1 MKSLSLPPRIERI
14 VIEVPF
20 KQKILIYIGILAALV
35 AVFVVI
41 LIGPQFRKIGKLH
54 GELEDT
60 LAILDRVKHK
70 AANLAQFKA
79 ELEVTKA
86 QFQQALLLLPDKKEI
101 PSLLTNISSLGNE
114 AGLEFILFKPKEE
127 TPKDFYAEIPVEII
141 VEGPYHNVAVF
152 FDKVSK
158 LPRIVNISN
167 VSMTDPKKA
176 HGTMMVKTS
185 CLATTYR
192 FAEGEPGEDKQ
203 KKQ

>member
-1 MKSLSLPPRIERI
+1 MKGLSLPPRIEHI
-14 VIEVPF
+14 VTGLPF

-41 LIGPQFRKIGKLH
+41 LIGPQFKKIGKLR
-54 GELEDT
+54 GELEDAQAN
-60 LAILDRVKHK
+60 LSGVKHK
-70 AANLAQFKA
+70 AANLGQFKA

-86 QFQQALLLLPDKKEI
+86 QFQRALLLLPDKKEI
-101 PSLLTNISSLGNE
+101 SSLLTNISSLGNE

-127 TPKDFYAEIPVEII
+127 VPKDFYAELPVEII
-141 VEGPYHNVAVF
+141 VEGSYHNVAVF
-152 FDKVSK
+152 FDRVSK

-192 FAEGEPGEDKQ
+192 FVEGEPGEDKQ
-203 KKQ
+203 KKK

>member
-1 MKSLSLPPRIERI
+1 MKSLSLPPRIERL
-14 VIEVPF
+14 VTGLPF

-35 AVFVVI
+35 AVFVVV
-41 LIGPQFRKIGKLH
+41 LIGPQFKKIGKLR
-54 GELEDT
+54 GELEDAQAT
-60 LAILDRVKHK
+60 LSRVKHK

-86 QFQQALLLLPDKKEI
+86 QFQRALLLLPDKKEI

-127 TPKDFYAEIPVEII
+127 VPKDFYAEIPIEII
-141 VEGPYHNVAVF
+141 VEGPYHNVGVF

-167 VSMTDPKKA
+167 VSMTDPQKA